1 MRAADNTHADA
12 PPVVSIVIPTF
23 NRLGDLRRTM
33 DALFAQAVPAR
44 DFEIIVVDNSSS
56 DGTREWVESLHGAGH
71 LNVRYV
77 RKEPEGPAAA
87 RNVGIENARGEFVL
101 FVDSDVVLNP
111 GWIAGALAAM
121 RADADLACLGG
132 AVVYAH
138 APARLNAFG
147 GDISPIGLAWD
158 TAEGRPIAEADAPR
172 DCLWLNCSAM
182 LARTAVLRELGGFD
196 AVYFYGYED
205 SDLGWRVNLAGH
217 RVRVLP
223 SLVVTH
229 HVGMSAGASDPRIVF
244 HYTKNR
250 IRSLIKNYSL
260 LYVCSYGVASI
271 AITLADGLLRAP
283 HSAKLKAVAWNVGNL
298 GSTLRA
304 RRAVQ
309 THRRRRDSELSP
321 LFTQAWLP
329 PTRLAGR
336 RRRPAEEDA
345 ATVLP
350 AIPARDDRVN

>member
-1 MRAADNTHADA
+1 MSADLGTHMDA

-23 NRLGDLRRTM
+23 NRLADLRRTM
-33 DALFAQAVPAR
+33 DALFVQAVPAR

-56 DGTREWVESLHGAGH
+56 DGTREWVESLPGAGH

-77 RKEPEGPAAA
+77 RKTPEGPAAA
-87 RNVGIENARGEFVL
+87 RNLGIEHARGEFVL

-111 GWIAGALAAM
+111 GWITDALAEM
-121 RADADLACLGG
+121 RSDSHLACLGG

-147 GDISPIGLAWD
+147 GEISPIGLAWD
-158 TAEGRPIAEADAPR
+158 MAEGQPIAEANTPR

-196 AVYFYGYED
+196 PVYFYGYED
-205 SDLGWRVNLAGH
+205 SDLGWRLNLAGH

-229 HVGMSAGASDPRIVF
+229 HVGTNTGASDPRIVF

-250 IRSLIKNYSL
+250 IRSLIKNYSFAH
-260 LYVCSYGVASI
+260 VCAYGIASI
-271 AITLADGLLRAP
+271 VITLADGLLRAP
-283 HSAKLKAVAWNVGNL
+283 HAPKLKAVAWNFLNI

-304 RRAVQ
+304 RHAIQACR
-309 THRRRRDSELSP
+309 HRSDSELSP

-336 RRRPAEEDA
+336 RRRPAEQDTN
-345 ATVLP
+345 TVLP
-350 AIPARDDRVN
+350 VMPARDDRVH

>member
-1 MRAADNTHADA
+1 MSATGNTNADA
-12 PPVVSIVIPTF
+12 SPVVSVVIPTF
-23 NRLGDLRRTM
+23 NRLTDLRRTM

-44 DFEIIVVDNSSS
+44 DFEIIVVDNSST
-56 DGTREWVESLHGAGH
+56 DGTREWVESLPGAGH
-71 LNVRYV
+71 LNVHYA
-77 RKEPEGPAAA
+77 RKAPEGPAAA
-87 RNVGIENARGEFVL
+87 RNLGIEHARGEFVL

-111 GWIAGALAAM
+111 GWIAGALTEM
-121 RADADLACLGG
+121 HADVNLACLGG

-158 TAEGRPIAEADAPR
+158 TAEGQPIAEARAPR

-182 LARTAVLRELGGFD
+182 MARTDVLRELGAFD
-196 AVYFYGYED
+196 PEYFYGYED
-205 SDLGWRVNLAGH
+205 SDLGWRVNLAGY

-229 HVGMSAGASDPRIVF
+229 HVDPGTGASDPRIVF

-250 IRSLIKNYSL
+250 IRSLIKNYSFPR
-260 LYVCSYGVASI
+260 VFSYGVASI

-283 HSAKLKAVAWNVGNL
+283 HAPKLKAVAWNFLNL
-298 GSTLRA
+298 GSTLHA
-304 RRAVQ
+304 RRSIQA
-309 THRRRRDSELSP
+309 HRRHSDRELSP
-321 LFTQAWLP
+321 MFTQAWLP

-336 RRRPAEEDA
+336 RRRPAENAD
-345 ATVLP
+345 TVLP
-350 AIPARDDRVN
+350 VMPARDDRVH